1 MKKGK
6 KADPMRTKTGKVR
19 LGPLSLTQ
27 LNELFTK
34 TPSAREKNKIRNRIS
49 ELTHRSK

>member
-6 KADPMRTKTGKVR
+6 KADPMRTKTGKTR
-19 LGPLSLTQ
+19 LGPLSLVQ
-27 LNELFTK
+27 LNELLVK
-34 TPSAREKNKIRNRIS
+34 APRAKDKSKIRNRIS